1 MVESPSPSFTHLMF
15 AILILSQMP
24 KTVIFAILVAMV
36 MFIPGLKEKV
46 TNYINNGILRV
57 SRVSNQ
63 VSSSGDAKDSPAA

>member
-1 MVESPSPSFTHLMF
+1 MF

-36 MFIPGLKEKV
+36 MFVPGLKEKV

-63 VSSSGDAKDSPAA
+63 VSSPGDAKDSPAA